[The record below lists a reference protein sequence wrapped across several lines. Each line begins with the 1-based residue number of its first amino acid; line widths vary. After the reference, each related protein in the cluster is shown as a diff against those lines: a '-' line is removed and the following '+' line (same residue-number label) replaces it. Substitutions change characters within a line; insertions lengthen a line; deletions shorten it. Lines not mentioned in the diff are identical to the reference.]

1 MDTKSKLYVISRPI
15 ILVFAIIS
23 LFLVLFGMMNLNH
36 LNKFE
41 SNIKYIKEISFEQ
54 LILLNT
60 IKHNAGLRKLNILYY
75 LFSQDP
81 ISKEVYK
88 GNIHNYHDENE
99 EHYKKLNTLIT
110 NETIRQQFDVVQ
122 KSRGEYNLKAV
133 KTIELFKSDT
143 GVNPLEYEKTELRP
157 VYTHYI
163 KNLNDLSILIIT
175 NSSETIAAT
184 QEAVDNNKRIIYL
197 MLIIGILIILFS
209 VRTLAR
215 VVKKLKSDYSLLS
228 KSQSALQVLYNESE
242 EEVQKRTKE
251 LVTLNMELYNFKEIV
266 ELSDNPILITT
277 PDDNITFWNKGAET
291 AYGYS
296 KEEALASNRPGLLNI
311 EFGKPYS
318 KIKEEI
324 LENGEWKGEFTA
336 KTKSGKLVN
345 SLTQITLLKDEEGKP
360 ISILEVSQDITKR
373 KEIEDEVKKY
383 NQDLKEINEA
393 TEKII
398 SVISHDLK
406 NPLAGIV
413 SSSEILKN
421 NVKTLEKEHIKEFSD
436 IIHRSSTKLLQQLNE
451 LIAWV
456 KSKQE
461 KASYDPAKARLFLA
475 VNDALAV
482 SLENAKNKDIKI
494 ENLIQNEIFIVADTN
509 MLKSIVQNLVNNSIK
524 FTQKGG
530 RILITAHLKGSM
542 AEVHITDNGVGMSI
556 EVKDKLFEKE
566 SISETG
572 TENEEGTG
580 MGLKLVKYF
589 VSQNGGEIYI
599 ESEEH
604 KGTTVIFTLP
614 LA

>member
-266 ELSDNPILITT
+266 ELSD
-277 PDDNITFWNKGAET
+277 
-291 AYGYS
+291 
-296 KEEALASNRPGLLNI
+296 
-311 EFGKPYS
+311 
-318 KIKEEI
+318 
-324 LENGEWKGEFTA
+324 
-336 KTKSGKLVN
+336 
-345 SLTQITLLKDEEGKP
+345 
-360 ISILEVSQDITKR
+360 
-373 KEIEDEVKKY
+373 
-383 NQDLKEINEA
+383 
-393 TEKII
+393 
-398 SVISHDLK
+398 
-406 NPLAGIV
+406 
-413 SSSEILKN
+413 
-421 NVKTLEKEHIKEFSD
+421 
-436 IIHRSSTKLLQQLNE
+436 
-451 LIAWV
+451 
-456 KSKQE
+456 
-461 KASYDPAKARLFLA
+461 
-475 VNDALAV
+475 
-482 SLENAKNKDIKI
+482 
-494 ENLIQNEIFIVADTN
+494 
-509 MLKSIVQNLVNNSIK
+509 
-524 FTQKGG
+524 
-530 RILITAHLKGSM
+530 
-542 AEVHITDNGVGMSI
+542 
-556 EVKDKLFEKE
+556 
-566 SISETG
+566 
-572 TENEEGTG
+572 
-580 MGLKLVKYF
+580 
-589 VSQNGGEIYI
+589 
-599 ESEEH
+599 
-604 KGTTVIFTLP
+604 
-614 LA
+614 